1 METRTGNTA
10 VAPVMPPSE
19 EKPHDD
25 IQARLLRYRTSTAV
39 LSTMVKNSV
48 LTDADYEK
56 GCVVLADKYGLSL
69 CSIFR

>member
-10 VAPVMPPSE
+10 AAPVMPQSA

-25 IQARLLRYRTSTAV
+25 LHTRLLRYRTSTAV
-39 LSTMVKNSV
+39 LSTMVKNGV
-48 LTDADYEK
+48 LTDTDYEK
-56 GCVVLADKYGLSL
+56 CCAVLADKYGLSL